1 MLVAG
6 PFVILNHIGSFR
18 EILDHWLSWSS
29 VEGSSEGPGSIPR
42 LLKELLLLKTNS
54 IDKRFAKVRAQ
65 FHCFIG

>member
-6 PFVILNHIGSFR
+6 PFDILNNFGSFR
-18 EILDHWLSWSS
+18 EILDFWLTWSS
-29 VEGSSEGPGSIPR
+29 VEGSSEGLGSIPR

-54 IDKRFAKVRAQ
+54 IDKQFAKVRAQ